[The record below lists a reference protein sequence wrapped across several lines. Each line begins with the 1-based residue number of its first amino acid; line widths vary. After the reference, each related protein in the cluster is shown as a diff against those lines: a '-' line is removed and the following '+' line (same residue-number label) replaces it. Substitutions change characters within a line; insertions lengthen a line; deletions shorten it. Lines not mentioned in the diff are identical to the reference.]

1 MSYTPT
7 LEPAKICSCLFCTF
21 WHRNW
26 CDIDLTQSF
35 SSGCM
40 LLNICSAHTSPC
52 LSGTRGRAGWCREFI
67 QAKAGRQNRLTL
79 CLDCAVSLVTS
90 SADQLSSQTL
100 CHPFLPAPSHPA
112 SFAACSSTC
121 PLSMV
126 YHLQPLF
133 PTVLPFLPRTKLW
146 RSVVSALLLLFTG
159 GPICSANPL
168 EQRLPYC
175 RLAQCPPHKRPN
187 AIWALSALLNQPV
200 PCTGT
205 AVPSLPRGCDK
216 VILAPAADA
225 LSEGPAEI
233 TAHTGTAW
241 LMSIFFKQ

>member
-40 LLNICSAHTSPC
+40 LLNICSAHTSLC
-52 LSGTRGRAGWCREFI
+52 LSGTRGRAGWCPEFI

-90 SADQLSSQTL
+90 FADQLSSQTL
-100 CHPFLPAPSHPA
+100 CHPFLPVPSHPD
-112 SFAACSSTC
+112 SFTAGSSACPS
-121 PLSMV
+121 SMV

-133 PTVLPFLPRTKLW
+133 PTVLPFLPQTKLW
-146 RSVVSALLLLFTG
+146 RSVVSALLLLFYQWTH
-159 GPICSANPL
+159 L
-168 EQRLPYC
+168 QRKPFGT
-175 RLAQCPPHKRPN
+175 K
-187 AIWALSALLNQPV
+187 
-200 PCTGT
+200 T
-205 AVPSLPRGCDK
+205 AVLWVGAVPTTQTSQCN
-216 VILAPAADA
+216 
-225 LSEGPAEI
+225 LSPLGVA
-233 TAHTGTAW
+233 
-241 LMSIFFKQ
+241 